1 MKTRPV
7 IARSSCNKGAAACNP
22 PQRFVNRKFQ
32 MTLFEKI
39 IARQIPAKIVYE
51 DDLVLAFHDVD
62 PKAPVHVLLIPKK
75 PIARIGEATSADA
88 VLLGHLLLKAP
99 EVAALVGVK
108 ETGFRLVIN
117 HGAHGGES
125 VPHLH
130 VHILGGRQMKWPP
143 G

>member
-1 MKTRPV
+1 
-7 IARSSCNKGAAACNP
+7 
-22 PQRFVNRKFQ
+22 

-62 PKAPVHVLLIPKK
+62 PKAPVHVLLVPKK

-88 VLLGHLLLKAP
+88 ALLGHLLLKAS
-99 EVAALVGVK
+99 EVAALVGIK

-117 HGAHGGES
+117 QGRDGGES

-130 VHILGGRQMKWPP
+130 IHILGGRHMKWPP

>member
-1 MKTRPV
+1 
-7 IARSSCNKGAAACNP
+7 
-22 PQRFVNRKFQ
+22 

-62 PKAPVHVLLIPKK
+62 PKAPVHVLLVPKK
-75 PIARIGEATSADA
+75 PIARIGEATAADQA
-88 VLLGHLLLKAP
+88 LLGHLLLKAP
-99 EVAALVGVK
+99 EVAALVGIK

-117 HGAHGGES
+117 HGHDSGES

-130 VHILGGRQMKWPP
+130 LHILGGRQMKWPP